1 MEKKTALYE
10 MHEKCGG
17 KIVPFAGYLLPV
29 QYPKG
34 IIHEHKQVREH
45 VGMFDVSH
53 MGEFTLKGKDA
64 LANLNNLLT
73 NNYNSLKDGFAR
85 YGIMC
90 YPDGTTVDDLLVYK
104 KKDEDYLIVVNASN
118 CEKDYQW
125 MKEHLLGEAE
135 FRNISDEVSQIALQG
150 PEAVGI
156 ISQFT
161 DDIPARNYSFREN
174 VDIGGINVLLS
185 RTGYTGEDGF
195 ELYCRNE
202 DVCTLWQLLLDKG
215 VEPCGLGA
223 RDTLRLEAGMP
234 LYGHELSDAI
244 KPNESNLSFFIKF
257 DKEFIGRS
265 ELEKAPE
272 RKRIG
277 LIVTDKG
284 IAREHCPVFA
294 DGKEV
299 GFVSSG
305 TFSPTLNKAVAM
317 AIVSTEAAEGNEF
330 EIEVRGRHLKAEKT
344 ALPFYKRNK

>member
-34 IIHEHKQVREH
+34 ILHEHRTVREH

-53 MGEFTLKGKDA
+53 MGEFIMKGKDA

-73 NNYNSLKDGFAR
+73 NSFTTMKDGFVR
-85 YGIMC
+85 YTIMC

-104 KKDEDYLIVVNASN
+104 RKDEDYLLVVNASN
-118 CEKDYQW
+118 CEKDFRW
-125 MKEHLLGEAE
+125 MQEHLFGEVE
-135 FRNISDEVSQIALQG
+135 FENISDQVSQIALQG
-150 PEAVGI
+150 PEAVSI
-156 ISQFT
+156 IEQFT
-161 DDIPARNYSFREN
+161 DDIPAKNYSFRDN
-174 VDIGGINVLLS
+174 VSIGGYNVLLS

-202 DVCTLWQLLLDKG
+202 DVAALWQLLLDKG

-244 KPNESNLSFFIKF
+244 KPSESALSFFIKL
-257 DKEFIGRS
+257 DKDFIGKE
-265 ELEKAPE
+265 ELAKTPE
-272 RKRIG
+272 RKRI
-277 LIVTDKG
+277 
-284 IAREHCPVFA
+284 
-294 DGKEV
+294 
-299 GFVSSG
+299 
-305 TFSPTLNKAVAM
+305 
-317 AIVSTEAAEGNEF
+317 
-330 EIEVRGRHLKAEKT
+330 
-344 ALPFYKRNK
+344 